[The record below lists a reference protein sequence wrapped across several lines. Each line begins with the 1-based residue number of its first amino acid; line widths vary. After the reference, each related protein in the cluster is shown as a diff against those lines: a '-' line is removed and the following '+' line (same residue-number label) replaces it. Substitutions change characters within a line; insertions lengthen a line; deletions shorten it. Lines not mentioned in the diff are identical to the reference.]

1 MASKWQRKQQSVDS
15 ACGPVNGN
23 EMRAA
28 RKQPKVR
35 LNLDMSVEVKEQIEA
50 LRDRMHADSM
60 SEVIRRALAI
70 YDFLLTQQADGSITV
85 IRSKDGS
92 EKQIPLI

>member
-1 MASKWQRKQQSVDS
+1 
-15 ACGPVNGN
+15 
-23 EMRAA
+23 MRPA

-60 SEVIRRALAI
+60 SEVIRRALAL
-70 YDFLLTQQADGSITV
+70 YDFMLTQQEGGATVALRASDGTETLV
-85 IRSKDGS
+85 
-92 EKQIPLI
+92 PLF

>member
-1 MASKWQRKQQSVDS
+1 
-15 ACGPVNGN
+15 
-23 EMRAA
+23 MRPA

-60 SEVIRRALAI
+60 SEVIRRALAVC
-70 YDFLLTQQADGSITV
+70 DFVLTQQEQGATVVLRAGDGTDT
-85 IRSKDGS
+85 RL
-92 EKQIPLI
+92 PLF

>member
-1 MASKWQRKQQSVDS
+1 
-15 ACGPVNGN
+15 
-23 EMRAA
+23 MRPA

-70 YDFLLTQQADGSITV
+70 YDFLVAQQADGSITLV
-85 IRSKDGS
+85 RSKDGS